1 MYKIVI
7 DSCGELPEELKQ
19 DGHYET
25 VSLELEVDGCRI
37 KDDSTFNQLDF
48 LRRVKESLKGPKS
61 SCPSPEQYMD
71 AYEGEADH
79 VYVMDSGKVVMQGTP
94 RSIFS
99 QVERLKEYRLDV
111 PQITLLAYELKRAGL
126 DIPDGILTR
135 EELTEALEKLCQS

>member
-48 LRRVKESLKGPKS
+48 LRRVKESSERTKVLLPVTG
-61 SCPSPEQYMD
+61 
-71 AYEGEADH
+71 A
-79 VYVMDSGKVVMQGTP
+79 VYGC
-94 RSIFS
+94 I
-99 QVERLKEYRLDV
+99 
-111 PQITLLAYELKRAGL
+111 
-126 DIPDGILTR
+126 
-135 EELTEALEKLCQS
+135 

>member
-48 LRRVKESLKGPKS
+48 LRRVKETERTKVLLPVTG
-61 SCPSPEQYMD
+61 
-71 AYEGEADH
+71 A
-79 VYVMDSGKVVMQGTP
+79 VYGC
-94 RSIFS
+94 I
-99 QVERLKEYRLDV
+99 
-111 PQITLLAYELKRAGL
+111 
-126 DIPDGILTR
+126 
-135 EELTEALEKLCQS
+135 

>member
-71 AYEGEADH
+71 AYEGERIYMRKSTEIQRKFMCSIRD
-79 VYVMDSGKVVMQGTP
+79 P
-94 RSIFS
+94 RPS
-99 QVERLKEYRLDV
+99 V
-111 PQITLLAYELKRAGL
+111 
-126 DIPDGILTR
+126 
-135 EELTEALEKLCQS
+135 KLSSA

>member
-37 KDDSTFNQLDF
+37 RDDSTFDQSDF
-48 LRRVKESLKGPKS
+48 LRRVRESLKGPKS

-79 VYVMDSGKVVMQGTP
+79 VYAVTLSGGLSGSYNSAVLGKNLYATAVSSVGCDSATG
-94 RSIFS
+94 SF
-99 QVERLKEYRLDV
+99 
-111 PQITLLAYELKRAGL
+111 LAVSMRWFCSR
-126 DIPDGILTR
+126 I
-135 EELTEALEKLCQS
+135 

>member
-48 LRRVKESLKGPKS
+48 LRKSERESERTKVLLPVTG
-61 SCPSPEQYMD
+61 
-71 AYEGEADH
+71 A
-79 VYVMDSGKVVMQGTP
+79 VYGC
-94 RSIFS
+94 I
-99 QVERLKEYRLDV
+99 
-111 PQITLLAYELKRAGL
+111 
-126 DIPDGILTR
+126 
-135 EELTEALEKLCQS
+135 

>member
-48 LRRVKESLKGPKS
+48 LRRVRACLK
-61 SCPSPEQYMD
+61 
-71 AYEGEADH
+71 
-79 VYVMDSGKVVMQGTP
+79 
-94 RSIFS
+94 
-99 QVERLKEYRLDV
+99 
-111 PQITLLAYELKRAGL
+111 
-126 DIPDGILTR
+126 
-135 EELTEALEKLCQS
+135 